1 MSPSVLSPRGRW
13 LRAAA
18 LALIVLAPAC
28 SSAPADRPPAPTFPV
43 SGSAA
48 DLKGLEGRWEGEYS
62 SAETGRSGTI
72 VFEFRNGEGSGDVL
86 MMPKGSTEPLRPNR
100 HEAVADTLRTMPAV
114 LTIRFAQAS
123 GGALVGD
130 LAPYVDPDCECE
142 ARTTFHGRR
151 SGDAI
156 EGSFTSTTM
165 QPSERRVSG
174 KWNVSRSNRKPEKL
188 KTDN

>member
-1 MSPSVLSPRGRW
+1 MSPFFTAFRGPS

-18 LALIVLAPAC
+18 LALMVLAPAC

-100 HEAVADTLRTMPAV
+100 REAVADTLRNMPAV

-123 GGALVGD
+123 GGALIGD

-142 ARTTFHGRR
+142 ARTTFNGRR

-165 QPSERRVSG
+165 QPAERRVSG
-174 KWNVSRSNRKPEKL
+174 KWKVSRSARKPEKV
-188 KTDN
+188 N